1 MIPFQLKIIYEHYDI
16 GMITKILFVF
26 VLSFFIISRVAG
38 QVDAIRKNQMYIN
51 GIVINLQCSS
61 QI

>member
-26 VLSFFIISRVAG
+26 VFSFFIISRVAG
-38 QVDAIRKNQMYIN
+38 QVDAMSQNQMYIN
-51 GIVINLQCSS
+51 GIAINLQCSS